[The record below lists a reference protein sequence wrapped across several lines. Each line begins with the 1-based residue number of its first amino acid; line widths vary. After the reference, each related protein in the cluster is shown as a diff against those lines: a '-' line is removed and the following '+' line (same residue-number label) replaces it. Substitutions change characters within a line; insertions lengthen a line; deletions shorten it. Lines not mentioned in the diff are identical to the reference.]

1 MKIDKMHCRKNNLNK
16 ISNELVATDS
26 KAYIL
31 AGLAE
36 AMVEVKL
43 ARQGKIKG
51 RPARELLREL

>member
-1 MKIDKMHCRKNNLNK
+1 MKIDKMHRRKNNLNK
-16 ISNELVATDS
+16 ISNDLVVTDS

-36 AMVEVKL
+36 AMVEAKL

>member
-16 ISNELVATDS
+16 ISNELVVTDS
-26 KAYIL
+26 KEYIL

>member
-1 MKIDKMHCRKNNLNK
+1 MKIDKMHCRKSNLNK

-31 AGLAE
+31 VGLAE